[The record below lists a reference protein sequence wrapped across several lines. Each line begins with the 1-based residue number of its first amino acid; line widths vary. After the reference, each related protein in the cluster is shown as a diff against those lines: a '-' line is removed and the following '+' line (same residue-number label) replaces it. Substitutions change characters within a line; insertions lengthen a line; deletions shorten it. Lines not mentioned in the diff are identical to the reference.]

1 MDQIRGTAT
10 AYIAAFDKHWNLA
23 LTDVD
28 EQFSRLRQ
36 RKTWCP
42 ERNLKR
48 KLLPA
53 DLPVEYKIGNSRMRV
68 VKIRGMLVNFKDNIM
83 QIPRQIPVTKNN

>member
-1 MDQIRGTAT
+1 MRVKVWTRGLDQIRGTAT
-10 AYIAAFDKHWNLA
+10 AFIAAFDKHWNLA

-42 ERNLKR
+42 ERKLKR

-53 DLPVEYKIGNSRMRV
+53 DLPVEYEIGNSRMRV
-68 VKIRGMLVNFKDNIM
+68 VKIQGMLVNVVK
-83 QIPRQIPVTKNN
+83 